1 MSCLFVCLILSSV
14 LSSPEGQRSPKGP
27 RKPQDSHLQLDGS
40 IVKRRNLPPRAK
52 GAPKIQGSPQGQ
64 RVSKRAMRAHVGSS
78 FFATRSMRNYG
89 AERLFSLVFSS
100 LLSWAS
106 QTGKTEE
113 LIFQNV
119 AYRSTV
125 YDTGVKPNDY
135 ICPNLTSKKQVS
147 KLRGCIALHTFTTI
161 HTSSHC
167 TLQVF
172 VNFCPILSEFS
183 RFWVNSLKSGQK
195 LTRPN
200 LVHCRQT
207 EKLIG
212 KRESHLL
219 RWRRSAV

>member
-1 MSCLFVCLILSSV
+1 MC
-14 LSSPEGQRSPKGP
+14 K
-27 RKPQDSHLQLDGS
+27 
-40 IVKRRNLPPRAK
+40 
-52 GAPKIQGSPQGQ
+52 
-64 RVSKRAMRAHVGSS
+64 
-78 FFATRSMRNYG
+78 YG
-89 AERLFSLVFSS
+89 AESLNSPNRRIH
-100 LLSWAS
+100 LSKC
-106 QTGKTEE
+106 G
-113 LIFQNV
+113 
-119 AYRSTV
+119 YRPTV

-183 RFWVNSLKSGQK
+183 RFWVNSLKTGQK
-195 LTRPN
+195 LTRTN
-200 LVHCRQT
+200 RVHCRQT

-219 RWRRSAV
+219 RWRRSAAKVRSLHSPRLKPKNVRIPRGI